1 MQTECSPT
9 LFEFEPVERHKVVAG
24 FDGGI
29 ITSDAGGLLLGRLDR
44 GLGLIRRM
52 ASCFTDR
59 RDPRL
64 LEHTVETLV
73 GQRVFALALGYE
85 DLNDHDELRHDP
97 LFHVLAG
104 KLEAKRSDC
113 APVAGKSTLNR
124 LEHRPRRE
132 AGKYHKIDYDAPS
145 LEALF
150 VDIFLDGH
158 KRAPKE
164 IVLDLDATDD
174 TIHGEQEGR
183 FFHGYY
189 DSYCYL
195 PLYIF
200 CGRFLLGAKLRPAN
214 IDGAAGAVDDVAR
227 IVARIRARWPKV
239 RIVLRGDS
247 GFCREELMA
256 WCEAEGVA
264 YLFGLAPNARLK
276 AVLAPEA
283 WEAARLCRTTGKAA
297 RLTGADIR
305 AKLDHPV
312 VDADGHMIEAT
323 FAVFDFVKQ
332 VGGAKM
338 LERYEKM
345 VRPNQPG
352 RRRGAVWIGNSGAGT
367 IDRATAMLPK
377 LLYSRLD
384 ELGIDFAVVY
394 GTYALNVLGTM
405 DDEMR
410 PVIFRAMNML
420 YADMFNGLSDR
431 LTPVALIPM
440 HKPEEA
446 LAELDFAVGELG
458 LKAIVMNCMLRRPAE
473 EVMKTAPELAP
484 YAIRIDSPAI
494 DVGTDYDP
502 VWAKCI
508 ELGVAPTCHNA
519 FRGIGSSHGSPS
531 NYVFN
536 SLGSFAQGSDHF
548 CRSLIMGGV
557 PIRFPELRYAFLEGG
572 TSWAAQLYNSL
583 FEYWEKRNLTALRE
597 TLDPAALDVDLLVD
611 MFGKYGNDYLT
622 AERIKAWPHH
632 SDGASSPSDLNPED
646 LDDFGAAGITK
657 PEDIRDMFVNNFYFG
672 SEADDRMTAVGFDP
686 KFNHYGIKMK
696 AILGSDIGHWDV
708 PDMTKVLVEAY
719 ELVDDGYLDDADFR
733 DFIYGNVV
741 EMHTSMNPDF
751 FNGTV
756 IEDEVEK
763 FKSENAVLAA
773 E

>member
-214 IDGAAGAVDDVAR
+214 IDGAAGAVDEVAR

-297 RLTGADIR
+297 RL
-305 AKLDHPV
+305 
-312 VDADGHMIEAT
+312 
-323 FAVFDFVKQ
+323 
-332 VGGAKM
+332 
-338 LERYEKM
+338 
-345 VRPNQPG
+345 
-352 RRRGAVWIGNSGAGT
+352 
-367 IDRATAMLPK
+367 
-377 LLYSRLD
+377 
-384 ELGIDFAVVY
+384 
-394 GTYALNVLGTM
+394 
-405 DDEMR
+405 
-410 PVIFRAMNML
+410 
-420 YADMFNGLSDR
+420 
-431 LTPVALIPM
+431 
-440 HKPEEA
+440 
-446 LAELDFAVGELG
+446 
-458 LKAIVMNCMLRRPAE
+458 
-473 EVMKTAPELAP
+473 
-484 YAIRIDSPAI
+484 
-494 DVGTDYDP
+494 
-502 VWAKCI
+502 
-508 ELGVAPTCHNA
+508 
-519 FRGIGSSHGSPS
+519 
-531 NYVFN
+531 
-536 SLGSFAQGSDHF
+536 
-548 CRSLIMGGV
+548 
-557 PIRFPELRYAFLEGG
+557 
-572 TSWAAQLYNSL
+572 
-583 FEYWEKRNLTALRE
+583 
-597 TLDPAALDVDLLVD
+597 
-611 MFGKYGNDYLT
+611 
-622 AERIKAWPHH
+622 
-632 SDGASSPSDLNPED
+632 
-646 LDDFGAAGITK
+646 
-657 PEDIRDMFVNNFYFG
+657 
-672 SEADDRMTAVGFDP
+672 
-686 KFNHYGIKMK
+686 
-696 AILGSDIGHWDV
+696 
-708 PDMTKVLVEAY
+708 
-719 ELVDDGYLDDADFR
+719 FR
-733 DFIYGNVV
+733 DFAYQTETSWSRPRRVV
-741 EMHTSMNPDF
+741 GKAEHLPDGANPRFVVTSLGREKIDAR
-751 FNGTV
+751 GLY
-756 IEDEVEK
+756 EDLYCARGDREELMAWCEAEGVAYLFGLAPNARLK
-763 FKSENAVLAA
+763 AVLAPEAWEAARLCRTTGKAARLFRDFAYQTETSWSRPRRVVGKA
-773 E
+773 EHLPDGANPRFVVTSLGREKIDARGLYEDLYCARSEMENRIKECQLDLFADRTSSATMQANQLRLWFASMAYVLLSELRRIALRHTQFADATCGTIRLKLLKIGALVRRSVRRIKFAMASGFPWQTKFALAYLYLQRAFPR